1 MTNLETRKEQ
11 QNKMNELLNAI
22 RRNGGV
28 TGVFRID
35 DTETFVIS
43 IVGGRFG
50 EDASLEF
57 SPLVQESIAQAI
69 DTLEAYVAK
78 METAISKEEI
88 ISSWE
93 RALH

>member
-11 QNKMNELLNAI
+11 QNKMNELLCAI

-28 TGVFRID
+28 AGVFRING
-35 DTETFVIS
+35 TETFVIS

-50 EDASLEF
+50 EDAALKF
-57 SPLVQESIAQAI
+57 NPLVQESIVRVIYA
-69 DTLEAYVAK
+69 LEAYVAK
-78 METAISKEEI
+78 METAISREEV

-93 RALH
+93 RALY